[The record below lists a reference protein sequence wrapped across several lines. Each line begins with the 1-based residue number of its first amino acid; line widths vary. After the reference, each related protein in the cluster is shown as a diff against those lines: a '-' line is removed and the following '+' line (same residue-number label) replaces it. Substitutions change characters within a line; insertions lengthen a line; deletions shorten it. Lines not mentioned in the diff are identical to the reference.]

1 MRRQAQNMYRIVP
14 RGTLRQIGSMAK
26 AQGKPVKIEPDRYRL
41 GDPGRTDLQDFCE
54 AMLGADQSKVIRA
67 AVGEFIRAE
76 LNRNE
81 GVRER
86 YEALKRARRERN
98 GTIARLVRPEKGC

>member
-1 MRRQAQNMYRIVP
+1 MYRVVP
-14 RGTLRQIGSMAK
+14 RGTLRQITAMAEP
-26 AQGKPVKIEPDRYRL
+26 QSKPTKIEPDRYRL

-67 AVGEFIRAE
+67 AVAAFILAE
-76 LNRNE
+76 LDRNE

-86 YEALKRARRERN
+86 YEALKRARQGKK
-98 GTIARLVRPEKGC
+98 GTIAKLVHPGKEG